1 MVEAWQKIAIS
12 SLQLPKI
19 LKKNIWKLLGVMDM
33 NLTTRDQLPQWKRD
47 PVNLFRSKIS
57 KIYFLSVM
65 EFLVF
70 TQDFT

>member
-47 PVNLFRSKIS
+47 PVNLFWSKIS

-65 EFLVF
+65 EFFVF